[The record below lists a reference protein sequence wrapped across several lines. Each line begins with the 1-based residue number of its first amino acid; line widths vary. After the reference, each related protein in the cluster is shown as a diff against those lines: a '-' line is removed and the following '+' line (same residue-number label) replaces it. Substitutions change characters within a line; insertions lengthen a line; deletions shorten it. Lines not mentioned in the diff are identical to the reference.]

1 MYFVDEILV
10 SCVAETWKELNEYLR
25 KKVNMN
31 QETMNEFQIKKN
43 QILCWWKLVEGRQ
56 WAGKPCSGGSVFG
69 PELWGPGD
77 YTLDVFLFV

>member
-1 MYFVDEILV
+1 
-10 SCVAETWKELNEYLR
+10 
-25 KKVNMN
+25 MN

-69 PELWGPGD
+69 PELWAGARRLHPGC
-77 YTLDVFLFV
+77 FFVCVNEFYILYM